1 MNLTHLET
9 SPSKAAFKIKQMD
22 FKIPVLNVLHEKVYH
37 KNFLY
42 LKRLLVNSKLQVFL
56 TS

>member
-9 SPSKAAFKIKQMD
+9 APSKAAFKIKQMD
-22 FKIPVLNVLHEKVYH
+22 FKIPVLNVHNEKVYH
-37 KNFLY
+37 QNFLY
-42 LKRLLVNSKLQVFL
+42 LKCLLGNSKFQVFL